1 MPLMAF
7 LLQCTPALCCFSVM
21 LHSPLNPPLL
31 LTYLYQLLNFRVF
44 FFTIYCCQSVPCTAE
59 IVCCAVYRLFS
70 QILDAGT
77 TASRRRRFFH
87 CQRKVHALLICCKEH
102 LTADSCLLWYRLRMA
117 SQTKSTGMDFTT
129 KQTSMADQKGKD
141 YFTPSNVETER
152 PQLKNSVLCIE
163 NVKSKCS
170 VKTLRSFLAALASS

>member
-1 MPLMAF
+1 MFIVLNWFYLLDSLSAANVLFIYSAMWSRGEARRGPGGRSPPEAGAFFKVQPEIKGQVKMRGIIWCHWWRF

-77 TASRRRRFFH
+77 TASRRQRFFH

-102 LTADSCLLWYRLRMA
+102 LTADSCLLWYRL
-117 SQTKSTGMDFTT
+117 
-129 KQTSMADQKGKD
+129 
-141 YFTPSNVETER
+141 
-152 PQLKNSVLCIE
+152 
-163 NVKSKCS
+163 
-170 VKTLRSFLAALASS
+170 